1 LYGKA
6 TLYISFS
13 LPKVYNNS
21 NSNRDNVESF
31 RVHVLDE
38 RLNEIFKRYV
48 YSYYS
53 LPLSIISWNV
63 SRCDFFINHKVDR
76 YHVPIYINTYSLLTL
91 PRYKKYTKFE
101 STCYLM
107 SNFKKGRPASVVL
120 RIYDKDE
127 EMKSRNKHME
137 LINTASDCEDI
148 NGLIRIE
155 IQARRGKLAKLTGK
169 TSVTA
174 ADVFDVSFQKHIIN
188 DYIHKLGLDRKI
200 LCRSNFRT
208 YTNSLSCAQN
218 KKHNIIDCARY
229 IRNGKKCSNV
239 SIYTL
244 RNYIK
249 ELKKQG
255 VHIITSDNIDLIP
268 VKLL

>member
-1 LYGKA
+1 MYGK
-6 TLYISFS
+6 TMLYITFS

-31 RVHVLDE
+31 NVHVLDE
-38 RLNEIFKRYV
+38 KLNTIFKRYI

-53 LPLSIISWNV
+53 LPLSIMNWNV
-63 SRCDFFINHKVDR
+63 SRCDFFISHIVDR
-76 YHVPIYINTYSLLTL
+76 YHVPIYINTYKLLNL

-101 STCYLM
+101 STCYIM
-107 SNFKKGRPASVVL
+107 SNFIKERPASVVL
-120 RIYDKDE
+120 RIYDKNE
-127 EMKSRNKHME
+127 EIKSKDMD
-137 LINTASDCEDI
+137 LIDI
-148 NGLIRIE
+148 AGQYDDTIGLIRIE
-155 IQARRGKLAKLTGK
+155 IQAIRKKLIQLLGKKE
-169 TSVTA
+169 VTA
-174 ADVFDVSFQKHIIN
+174 ADVFDLSFQKRIIN

-200 LCRSNFRT
+200 LCRSNFRSFI
-208 YTNSLSCAQN
+208 NSLGCAQN
-218 KKHNIIDCARY
+218 KKDNIIDCARY
-229 IRNGKKCSNV
+229 IRNVKKCSNV
-239 SIYTL
+239 SIHTL